1 MDQYNESEEMDKA
14 IQELF
19 INQSQVIAT
28 LALRISVLEKLLLD
42 KKIIT
47 ETEVIDGT
55 RVLGKEFAEKTQ
67 EALRKAAEVQSLT

>member
-47 ETEVIDGT
+47 ETEVIEGT

>member
-1 MDQYNESEEMDKA
+1 MDKA

-19 INQSQVIAT
+19 VSQSQVIAT

-47 ETEVIDGT
+47 EAEVIEGT

-67 EALRKAAEVQSLT
+67 EALRKAAEVQSRI

>member
-1 MDQYNESEEMDKA
+1 MDKA
-14 IQELF
+14 IQDLF
-19 INQSQVIAT
+19 VSQSQVIAT

-47 ETEVIDGT
+47 ETEVIEGT

-67 EALRKAAEVQSLT
+67 EALRKAAEVQGRI